1 LTLHLHEPYLT
12 QPGGYGHDQARV
24 VDHDRNSR
32 VPRLGLWRGALGPL
46 YRVAAAWGA
55 LLLSGLSLSLTG
67 QLDWGGL
74 YGERAV
80 FAVALG
86 AAGFAL
92 WCLGERTNN
101 ERHACWMTL
110 ASSLVALAL
119 FPAGSRI
126 EFNSGVWLV
135 HLGLCWQLVAWAMAA
150 RKAQARGL
158 WIMAGGIATEA
169 FVAMP
174 LAQFVD
180 MESACATGTRMACL
194 YGAYGAMALPAAVTL
209 ALIVLWLNPIETA
222 LRKR

>member
-1 LTLHLHEPYLT
+1 MRFRP
-12 QPGGYGHDQARV
+12 
-24 VDHDRNSR
+24 
-32 VPRLGLWRGALGPL
+32 LGPL
-46 YRVAAAWGA
+46 YRVAAAWAA

-92 WCLGERTNN
+92 WGLGERTNN
-101 ERHACWMTL
+101 ERYACWMTL
-110 ASSLVALAL
+110 ASSLLALAL
-119 FPAGSRI
+119 FPAGTRI

-135 HLGLCWQLVAWAMAA
+135 HLGLCWQLLAWARAA

-158 WIMAGGIATEA
+158 WIMAAGIAAEA

-180 MESACATGTRMACL
+180 IDAVCATGSRMACF
-194 YGAYGAMALPAAVTL
+194 YGAYGAMALPAAVTV
-209 ALIVLWLNPIETA
+209 ALVFLWLNPIDAA
-222 LRKR
+222 LRKQ